1 MQTIVKRWSK
11 IYIYEKNKAYL
22 TKLKKAFIENC
33 LLAHFDPV
41 KEVELM
47 IDASDLAVGG
57 VLLQNNKLG
66 WRPIEYFAQMVNFLT
81 QKALQAIRNVWIGL
95 QKRSCICLLDAF
107 AHAKT
112 RS

>member
-1 MQTIVKRWSK
+1 
-11 IYIYEKNKAYL
+11 
-22 TKLKKAFIENC
+22 

-66 WRPIEYFAQMVNFLT
+66 
-81 QKALQAIRNVWIGL
+81 
-95 QKRSCICLLDAF
+95 
-107 AHAKT
+107 
-112 RS
+112 

>member
-1 MQTIVKRWSK
+1 MLKGDQKFIFN
-11 IYIYEKNKAYL
+11 EKNKAYL
-22 TKLKKAFIENC
+22 TKPKKAIHENC

-57 VLLQNNKLG
+57 VHLQNNKLG
-66 WRPIEYFAQMVNFLT
+66 WRPIEYFGQKVNLLT